1 MPAVQFW
8 QASTY
13 LPPARLADLARASE
27 AAGFDGVMV
36 SDHIAYPEQLSSPY
50 PYTEDGSPPFER
62 STPWPDPW
70 VAIGHMAAVTETLRF
85 STNIY
90 VAPARALLTV
100 AKQVATAAVL
110 SDGRVAL
117 GAGAGWMREEFD
129 LMGQPFARRGARFD
143 EMIQTLRALWSG
155 EVVEHHGEFYGFGPL
170 SISPV
175 PTEPIPVWI
184 GGDSDAALAR
194 AARNDGW
201 IGNLYQPDD
210 AFAAAE
216 CMVKALRDNSREP
229 PGPERPDRAGDTA
242 GFTLLLSV
250 YALNDLDL
258 FRRLE
263 DAGVSGLVTAPWML
277 AGDDWSEQRAAI
289 ERFGDEV
296 IGPMRE
302 GA

>member
-1 MPAVQFW
+1 MRPVQFW

-13 LPPARLADLARASE
+13 LPPARLADLARVSE

-110 SDGRVAL
+110 SDERVAL

-143 EMIQTLRALWSG
+143 EMIQALRALWSG
-155 EVVEHHGEFYGFGPL
+155 EVVEHHGEFYDFGPL

-175 PTEPIPVWI
+175 PSGPVPVWI

-216 CMVKALRDNSREP
+216 RMVKALRDNSREP
-229 PGPERPDRAGDTA
+229 GP

-263 DAGVSGLVTAPWML
+263 NAGVSGLVTAPWML
-277 AGDDWSEQRAAI
+277 AGDDWGEQRAAI

-296 IGPMRE
+296 IGPMKE
-302 GA
+302 ST